1 MIIMNCSAAAA
12 QYLYGK
18 YKKGLDEGFFEP
30 VSEVCDTVA
39 GRQESNADGSLL
51 QWVVH
56 AVKVGRATCLIAME
70 LNTRWVHVIHRV
82 RKGDVNG
89 FVERLNERLVNG
101 IEWVGTDLSL
111 ITPEEMTRSID
122 RYFECHRELRFYQQT
137 DRSVMTHIAQVSAEY
152 RYVYQSVGSFP
163 DDEETALEFD
173 LRLNDTLRSRKGD
186 SEYWKASE
194 KMLEYWLV
202 TFAGRSNAA
211 MTEALNAIR
220 DANIAF
226 VRSLMDRTPVE
237 HVGQQYHNVTDLAV
251 FRKKR
256 QH

>member
-1 MIIMNCSAAAA
+1 MNCAKPTQDYISHFPR
-12 QYLYGK
+12 
-18 YKKGLDEGFFEP
+18 YKGRDEGFFEP
-30 VSEVCDTVA
+30 ASQVYDTVS
-39 GRQESNADGSLL
+39 GRQESNADGTVL

-56 AVKVGRATCLIAME
+56 AVKIGRATSLIAME
-70 LNTRWVHVIHRV
+70 VNTRWVHVIHRV

-101 IEWVGTDLSL
+101 VEWLGTDLSL
-111 ITPEEMTRSID
+111 ITQEEMTCAID
-122 RYFECHRELRFYQQT
+122 RYVELHQELRFYHQT

-152 RYVYQSVGSFP
+152 RYVYQSVGAFP

-186 SEYWKASE
+186 SAYRKASE

-202 TFAGRSNAA
+202 TYGGRSQGE
-211 MTEALNAIR
+211 TILALNTVR
-220 DANIAF
+220 DAERA
-226 VRSLMDRTPVE
+226 LMMSTMDFIPVE
-237 HVGQQYHNVTDLAV
+237 HTGQQHHNVTDLAV
-251 FRKKR
+251 LRKKR